1 MQTDRF
7 GWVLASVNVAVAIV
21 VTTFTSF
28 MGFDPSSMLI
38 G

>member
-7 GWVLASVNVAVAIV
+7 GWTLATVNVAVATI
-21 VTTFTSF
+21 VTTISSL